1 MKEDSK
7 EEPTLEPVLEDIYAL
22 VENCV
27 KSKLSPSMA
36 IIFLNIFIARMT
48 LLKAHA
54 EHSIETNKKLLDDKN
69 KKVCINAKEEAEPE
83 PEDDPRREEPEES
96 EVCET

>member
-1 MKEDSK
+1 MSDKEQ
-7 EEPTLEPVLEDIYAL
+7 PTIEPVLDDIFGL

-27 KSKLSPSMA
+27 KCKLTPSMA
-36 IIFLNIFIARMT
+36 ILFLDMFIARMN

-54 EHSIETNKKLLDDKN
+54 EHSIETNKKLLNDKN